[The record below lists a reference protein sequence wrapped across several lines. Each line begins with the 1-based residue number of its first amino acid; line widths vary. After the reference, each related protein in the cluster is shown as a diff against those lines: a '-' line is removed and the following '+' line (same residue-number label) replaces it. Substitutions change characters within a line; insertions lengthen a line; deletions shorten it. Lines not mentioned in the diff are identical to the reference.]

1 VTNATGRTPAELLKE
16 RDQWEAEAT
25 RLHGEIKAFRKAWIG
40 DDFGHLPL
48 AAAMEAACKSEMD
61 HDTAQNMPGGM
72 TEQIDLIRAFAAENP
87 GTVAIL
93 ERVGTYMPGNSGPA
107 AATFA
112 RHCGHLEAALY
123 AFGVPTEQVAPGVW
137 QRGLGGFSSDKK
149 KRKNEIKELMART
162 YPHINVTLKTADALG
177 ILTWTLK
184 QQTKTGE

>member
-1 VTNATGRTPAELLKE
+1 MIWFVGSACDGVIFDNGGKMKPLLAIDPGASGGFALLNAEG
-16 RDQWEAEAT
+16 
-25 RLHGEIKAFRKAWIG
+25 I
-40 DDFGHLPL
+40 
-48 AAAMEAACKSEMD
+48 
-61 HDTAQNMPGGM
+61 TAQNMPGGM
-72 TEQIDLIRAFAAENP
+72 TEQIDLIRSFAAENP

-93 ERVGTYMPGNSGPA
+93 EKVGTYRPGNSGPA

-123 AFGVPTEQVAPGVW
+123 AFGIPTEQVAPGVW
-137 QRGLGGFSSDKK
+137 QRGIGGFSSDKK

-162 YPHINVTLKTADALG
+162 YPHLSVTLKTADALG